1 MISNRRYTILDLDIC
16 EHLYRYCIV
25 WILLDDTALVMVMV
39 MVMMALEMAMLMTK
53 LKTYENW
60 MDNLFDITGDGVW
73 HSVDLGMDSVWVAD
87 HCVLRSACL
96 DSTFHFGIKSDFPLS
111 NNVKLTRG
119 NFLED

>member
-1 MISNRRYTILDLDIC
+1 
-16 EHLYRYCIV
+16 
-25 WILLDDTALVMVMV
+25 
-39 MVMMALEMAMLMTK
+39 
-53 LKTYENW
+53 

-111 NNVKLTRG
+111 NNATNAWEFSGRLIYFPNRSFTVTVECHENRLAFNHPPHWLPSKCGQINDNQWEKYLDRS
-119 NFLED
+119 LC